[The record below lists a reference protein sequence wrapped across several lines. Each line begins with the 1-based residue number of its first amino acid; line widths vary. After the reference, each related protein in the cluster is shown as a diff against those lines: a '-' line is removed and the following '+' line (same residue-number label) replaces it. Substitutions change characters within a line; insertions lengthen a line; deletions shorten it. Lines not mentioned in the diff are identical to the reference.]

1 MNMNRLLLTTCATP
15 VARPINT
22 QPPGLYHLSSRASPS
37 TTDPPGRIV
46 SKPINNGTLLKDF
59 AALHNSGKTSGLA
72 LAYHIGG
79 NELGDTIDV
88 INSTNGA
95 VVYSLFG
102 LYFGESFGRMELPSA
117 SGRQIK
123 RIEYVYTDQNS
134 HSLGSVLLT
143 TYFWFDSNGNTNAT
157 AVLGSNMEYLVL
169 PNTLH
174 TNTQVCTASFRAIQP
189 WKFAH

>member
-1 MNMNRLLLTTCATP
+1 MNMNRLLLTTCAMLL
-15 VARPINT
+15 AGQINSRA
-22 QPPGLYHLSSRASPS
+22 QALYHLSFRGSSS
-37 TTDPPGRIV
+37 TTDPSGRIV
-46 SKPINNGTLLKDF
+46 SHPINNGTLLKDF
-59 AALHNSGKTSGLA
+59 AALHNSGKTAGLG

-88 INSTNGA
+88 INTTNGA

-143 TYFWFDSNGNTNAT
+143 TYYWFDSNGNTNAT
-157 AVLGSNMEYLVL
+157 AVLGSNMQYLVL
-169 PNTLH
+169 PNNLN
-174 TNTQVCTASFRAIQP
+174 TNVQVCTASFRAIQP
-189 WKFAH
+189 WLFKP